1 MDKLVFLVS
10 DCCYVESDPD
20 YGICSRCGEHCEMVV
35 DDSLHAAMVQ
45 DFVETE
51 NLNLKVL

>member
-1 MDKLVFLVS
+1 MDKMVFFVS

-35 DDSLHAAMVQ
+35 DDSIHASMVQ
-45 DFVETE
+45 DFIGTE